1 MMQRKFIKKAD
12 LILAAL
18 LLCVFAAFMLW
29 RSFSSQS
36 VTAVIYADGREYER
50 IALDVDVDTTVT
62 PVSGVIIRIKDG
74 SVWFESSDCPDE
86 LCVKTGKLSK
96 AGDTAACLP
105 KDVVVA
111 VEGDRKRHDAITG
124 RIGR

>member
-1 MMQRKFIKKAD
+1 MQRKFIKKAD
-12 LILAAL
+12 MIFIAAV
-18 LLCVFAAFMLW
+18 LCVCIFFLAW
-29 RSFSSQS
+29 RSFSTQS

-50 IALDVDVDTTVT
+50 IELDEGVERTVV
-62 PVSGVIIRIKDG
+62 PVEGVVIRIKDG

-86 LCVKTGKLSK
+86 LCVKTGRLNR

-105 KDVVVA
+105 KGVVIKL
-111 VEGDRKRHDAITG
+111 EGENRRHDAITG